1 MTDKSDLVTLV
12 ESYMHRADSTLD
24 NNIGTWINFATS
36 RIGRDLRS
44 QFNEETVILSPL
56 ANPVDLPADY
66 RAMKVITYPGDGN
79 ASIALRSVPP
89 ATIARIT
96 NTGSSPALYS
106 VTGFEATIKPFQAKD
121 FTTSYWKEPAG
132 LAVDTDENDVLN
144 AYPYIYLY
152 AVLIEGSAWLQ
163 DFTARSSW
171 LATYS
176 SEVALI
182 NEQSQSAD
190 LGDVPAMAGV

>member
-12 ESYMHRADSTLD
+12 ESYIHRADATVD
-24 NNIGTWINFATS
+24 NNIGTWINFATA

-44 QFNEETVILSPL
+44 QENLISVDLTPVD
-56 ANPVDLPADY
+56 NPVVLPDNY
-66 RAMKVITYPGDGN
+66 RELKVIQYPSDGN
-79 ASIALRSVPP
+79 SDISLRSVPA

-106 VTGFEATIKPFQAKD
+106 VSGFEMTIKPFQAKT
-121 FTTSYWKEPAG
+121 FAMQYWAEPDA
-132 LAVDTDENDVLN
+132 LVVDTDENDVLN

-152 AVLIEGSAWLQ
+152 AVLIEAQAWLQ
-163 DFTARSSW
+163 DFTQRSQW
-171 LATYS
+171 VATYS
-176 SEVALI
+176 GEVGVT

-190 LGDVPAMAGV
+190 LGNAPAMAGV